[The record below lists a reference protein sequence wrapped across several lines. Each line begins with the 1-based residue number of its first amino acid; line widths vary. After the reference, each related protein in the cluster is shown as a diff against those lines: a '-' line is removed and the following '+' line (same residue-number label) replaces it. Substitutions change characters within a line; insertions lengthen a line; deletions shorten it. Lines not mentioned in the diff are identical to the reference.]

1 MNVDTLIS
9 GAILI
14 TMNEGREVF
23 MDGAIAITG
32 DRIVAV
38 GRREDVEAEV
48 TPRETIDGRGFV
60 ATPGFVNTHVHITE
74 PLIKGYTP
82 EALPF
87 DEGLMRWTIPLYEG
101 QTVEEQG
108 VGARLAILSM
118 LRTGTTTFLE
128 AGTMIAFD
136 EIMAAI
142 EGTGIRGRTGRWTL
156 DRAFDPAQDQAGL
169 TETAA
174 SALAEDVARYP
185 DDGRL
190 IAAWPNLIGHQT
202 ATDELWRRAKAI
214 ADENNLGISAH
225 MGPASNDD
233 AWYRANEGHGP
244 IEHLDA
250 IGVLGPNI
258 NLVHMVHISAEEVP
272 LLAKS
277 GTNVTYCPGAS
288 LKGGY
293 GGSAIGLFPEMYEAG
308 VNLALG
314 TDGSDT
320 HDMMRM
326 ITTMAGLFKDARMD
340 THQFPAHQPLEMAT
354 LGGAKAMGLAD
365 QIGSL
370 EVGKKADIVLH
381 DTNRPEWRP
390 LNHPINQLVWSA
402 DGRGVHSVW
411 VDGVR
416 VVDAFRCTTIDEPA
430 LLIEAQ
436 AAGEANIARSGLPL
450 LCAWPI
456 IQ

>member
-1 MNVDTLIS
+1 MNVDTLIT

-23 MDGAIAITG
+23 MDGAIAMVG
-32 DRIVAV
+32 DRIAAV
-38 GRREDVEAEV
+38 GRCADVEAQV
-48 TPRETIDGRGFV
+48 TARETIDGRGFV
-60 ATPGFVNTHVHITE
+60 ITPGFVNTHVHITE
-74 PLIKGYTP
+74 PLIRGFTP

-101 QTVEEQG
+101 QTPEEQG
-108 VGARLAILSM
+108 IGARLAILSM

-142 EGTGIRGRTGRWTL
+142 EGTGIRARTGRWTL
-156 DRAFDPAQDQAGL
+156 DRAFDPAQDQSGL
-169 TETAA
+169 TDAA
-174 SALAEDVARYP
+174 AKALAADIEHYP

-202 ATDELWRRAKAI
+202 ATDELWRRAKAM
-214 ADENNLGISAH
+214 ADENGLGVSAH
-225 MGPASNDD
+225 MGPASNDA
-233 AWYRANEGHGP
+233 AWYRANEGEGP

-272 LLAKS
+272 LLARS
-277 GTNVTYCPGAS
+277 GTSVTLCPS
-288 LKGGY
+288 NTLKGGY
-293 GGSAIGLFPEMYEAG
+293 GASAIGLYPEMAEAG
-308 VNLALG
+308 VNIALG

-320 HDMMRM
+320 HDMMRS
-326 ITTMAGLFKDARMD
+326 ITLMAGLFKDARMN
-340 THQFPAHQPLEMAT
+340 TSLFPAHQAFEMAT
-354 LGGAKAMGLAD
+354 LGGAKAMGMAD

-390 LNHPINQLVWSA
+390 LNNPINQIVWSA

-430 LLIEAQ
+430 LLAEAQ
-436 AAGEANIARSGLPL
+436 AAGEAVIARSGLPL
-450 LCAWPI
+450 LTAWPI